1 MNSCQEIVLFVVEY
15 IIRECYTWC
24 DQFRNTSLNQLFR
37 QLWILQLVTD
47 CHTFTSTNE
56 LRQIGIKGVMRKA
69 CHLVSLVVS
78 IVTMGEGNTEN
89 FGSSNGIFTI
99 GLIKVATPEK
109 HDCIRMFRLQIKELF
124 HHWGQFFPFFLC
136 HYDSYF
142 GLSGK
147 ISSFFPIGKKSPE
160 LFVIS
165 FHFFVPLPSHE

>member
-1 MNSCQEIVLFVVEY
+1 
-15 IIRECYTWC
+15 
-24 DQFRNTSLNQLFR
+24 
-37 QLWILQLVTD
+37 
-47 CHTFTSTNE
+47 
-56 LRQIGIKGVMRKA
+56 
-69 CHLVSLVVS
+69 
-78 IVTMGEGNTEN
+78 MGEGNTEN

-99 GLIKVATPEK
+99 GLIKVATPEE